1 MVAERDMVE
10 MRLREQVAALTARG
24 HSLQQQVQ
32 QQLQQQVQPVQQVQ
46 PGESETSPPPRGV
59 GRGECGSQVSG
70 RGGEEAVDPI
80 ELKLRQIE
88 DGVDEGV
95 MSVRVRV
102 RMCMRPHSL

>member
-1 MVAERDMVE
+1 MAGD
-10 MRLREQVAALTARG
+10 
-24 HSLQQQVQ
+24 SK
-32 QQLQQQVQPVQQVQ
+32 
-46 PGESETSPPPRGV
+46 TSPPPLRV
-59 GRGECGSQVSG
+59 GRGEGDSLVSG